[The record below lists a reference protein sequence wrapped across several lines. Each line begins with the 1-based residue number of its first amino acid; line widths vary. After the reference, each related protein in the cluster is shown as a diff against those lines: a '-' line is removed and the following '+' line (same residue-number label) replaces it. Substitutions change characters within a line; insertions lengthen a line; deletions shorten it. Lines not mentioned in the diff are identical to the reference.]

1 MGLSVERTPPPCYA
15 QPLKVRSKSFV
26 VNHLR
31 RSMPNDRFE
40 VVIVGAGLSGV
51 AAALTLARNGVEVL
65 VIERGDFPGAKN
77 LFGGI
82 LYSGVLADLV
92 PKFWEKAPIERHIV
106 NRRWVVLDIDSQVA
120 LDLKSA
126 HFDKPPYNNTFTALR
141 SRFDRWFAEQ
151 AEEEGA
157 LIVCETTV
165 EGLLTEDDR
174 VVGVR
179 TGRDDGDVFADCVIL
194 AEGANSLLSEAAGLR
209 RKMTPGNRVNA
220 VKEVLALPSEII
232 EDRFHLEG
240 SQGAAIEYFGGAV
253 KGMVGSA
260 FIYTNR
266 DSISVGV
273 GCLIEDYLR
282 SKTAPY
288 ELLDE
293 FKAHSSVAPLL
304 RGGETVE
311 YATKM
316 IPEDSYDDFSDLYAA
331 GVMLVGDCAGLVN
344 PSIHHEG
351 TNLAMAS
358 GVLAAE
364 AFLEAREKQD
374 FSRTGLESYRN
385 RLDAS
390 WVMQDLEHY
399 RGTVDFLRANR
410 EFVDSYPR
418 ITVELMRDYFTVDD
432 TPKAE
437 VRRRLMRK
445 VRDEVSFFR
454 LVRQLWQARKTLV

>member
-1 MGLSVERTPPPCYA
+1 MGISVERPPPPCYA

-51 AAALTLARNGVEVL
+51 AAALILARNGVEVL

-106 NRRWVVLDIDSQVA
+106 NRRWVVLDVDSQVA

-157 LIVCETTV
+157 LIICETTV
-165 EGLLTEDDR
+165 EGLLTEGDR

-240 SQGAAIEYFGGAV
+240 SQGAAVEYFGGAV

-260 FIYTNR
+260 
-266 DSISVGV
+266 
-273 GCLIEDYLR
+273 
-282 SKTAPY
+282 
-288 ELLDE
+288 

-358 GVLAAE
+358 GVFAAE

-374 FSRTGLESYRN
+374 FSRSGLESYRN

-445 VRDEVSFFR
+445 VRDEVNFFR

>member
-1 MGLSVERTPPPCYA
+1 MSSERC
-15 QPLKVRSKSFV
+15 
-26 VNHLR
+26 
-31 RSMPNDRFE
+31 E

-51 AAALTLARNGVEVL
+51 AAALTLARSGVEVL

-82 LYSGVLADLV
+82 LYSGVLAELV
-92 PKFWEKAPIERHIV
+92 PDFWEEAPVERHIV
-106 NRRWVVLDIDSQVA
+106 NRRWVALNEDSQVA

-126 HFDKPPYNNTFTALR
+126 RFDAPPYNNTFTALR
-141 SRFDRWFAEQ
+141 SKFDRWFAAQAEQ
-151 AEEEGA
+151 AGA
-157 LIVCETTV
+157 LIINETTV
-165 EGLLTEDDR
+165 EELIFDGDR
-174 VVGVR
+174 VAGVR
-179 TGRDDGDVFADCVIL
+179 TGRDEGDVLADCVIL
-194 AEGANSLLSEAAGLR
+194 AEGANALLSEAAELR
-209 RKMTPGNRVNA
+209 QPMSPTNRVNA
-220 VKEVLALPSEII
+220 VKEVLALPPEII

-240 SQGAAIEYFGGAV
+240 NQGAAIEYFGGAV

-273 GCLIEDYLR
+273 GCLIDDYLR
-282 SKTAPY
+282 TKTAPY
-288 ELLDE
+288 ELLDH
-293 FKAHSSVAPLL
+293 FKAHPAVAPLL

-316 IPEDSYDDFSDLYAA
+316 IPEDSYNDLSDLYAS

-358 GVLAAE
+358 GVFAAE
-364 AFLEAREKQD
+364 AFLEAREKGD
-374 FSRTGLESYRN
+374 FSAVGLASYRR

-390 WVMQDLEHY
+390 WVMKDLAHY
-399 RGTVDFLRANR
+399 RDAVHFLRSNR
-410 EFVDSYPR
+410 EFVDDYPR
-418 ITVELMRDYFTVDD
+418 LVVELIRDYFTIDE
-432 TPKAE
+432 TPKVD
-437 VRRRLMRK
+437 VRRRLIRK
-445 VRDEVSFFR
+445 VRDEVAFFR

>member
-1 MGLSVERTPPPCYA
+1 MSSE
-15 QPLKVRSKSFV
+15 
-26 VNHLR
+26 
-31 RSMPNDRFE
+31 RFE
-40 VVIVGAGLSGV
+40 VVVVGAGLSGV
-51 AAALTLARNGVEVL
+51 AAAITLARAGIEVL

-82 LYSGVLADLV
+82 LYSGVLAEIL
-92 PKFWEKAPIERHIV
+92 PEFWKQAPIERHVV
-106 NRRWVVLDIDSQVA
+106 NRRWVTLDGTSQVA

-126 HFDKPPYNNTFTALR
+126 DFDQPPYNNTFTALR
-141 SRFDRWFAEQ
+141 SKFDRWFAEQ
-151 AEEEGA
+151 AEAEGA
-157 LIVCETTV
+157 FVINETTV
-165 EGLLTEDDR
+165 EELLFDGDR

-179 TGRDDGDVFADCVIL
+179 TGREEGDVLADCVIL
-194 AEGANSLLSEAAGLR
+194 AEGANSLISEAAGLR
-209 RKMTPGNRVNA
+209 KPMSPTNRVNA
-220 VKEVLALPSEII
+220 VKEVLALPPEII

-240 SQGAAIEYFGGAV
+240 NQGAAIEYFGGAV

-273 GCLIEDYLR
+273 GCLIEDLLATR
-282 SKTAPY
+282 TAPY
-288 ELLDE
+288 ELLDH
-293 FKAHSSVAPLL
+293 FKAHPAVAPLL

-316 IPEDSYDDFSDLYAA
+316 IPEDAYDDLSDLYAD

-358 GVLAAE
+358 GVFAAE
-364 AFLEAREKQD
+364 AFLEARDRED
-374 FSRTGLESYRN
+374 FSRTGLASYRR

-390 WVMQDLEHY
+390 WVMKDLAHY
-399 RGTVDFLRANR
+399 RDALHFLRSNR
-410 EFVDSYPR
+410 EFVDDYPR
-418 ITVELMRDYFTVDD
+418 LTVELVRDYFTVDE

-437 VRRRLMRK
+437 VRKRLVRK
-445 VRDEVSFFR
+445 VRDEVAFFK
-454 LVRQLWQARKTLV
+454 LARQMWRARKTLV